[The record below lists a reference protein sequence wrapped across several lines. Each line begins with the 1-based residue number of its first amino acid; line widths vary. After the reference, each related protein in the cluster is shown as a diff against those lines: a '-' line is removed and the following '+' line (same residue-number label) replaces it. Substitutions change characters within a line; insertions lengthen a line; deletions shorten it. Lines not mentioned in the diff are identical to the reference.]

1 MLEMVAK
8 HEIKVKTN
16 PFFGLDEIPKL
27 LDKVHTGKMAGKA
40 VCIVSKEEQTKVKEG
55 KQGSI

>member
-1 MLEMVAK
+1 MVAK